1 MVIARVTLWVEG
13 TRIRVIGERGSERLG
28 GLTSEIPH
36 DRIQLAGVLCS
47 IFEHIGSPRASAVVV
62 IGYPHAHVREVAT
75 LPLNAQLRDV
85 RAALA
90 LGKERFLRRRVGG
103 LTVLGVWRGRG
114 AWIVAECDTELLDA
128 IVSAASSAGIEVR
141 AVITEQALRA
151 RDVGNGRAESV
162 ARNARIEMEVRA
174 GTPVSIRTQFIQGEA
189 KEDSVRHVDERR
201 ARRVDGVFDPRAGSR
216 TKRLRRRLLL
226 LSVVASLAA
235 IALGGFAPGLVANS
249 AAKRAEDTLRS
260 VDSMFSYSADSVKRL
275 QEYITHARAV
285 ATFERIGYATR
296 VDIGGIA
303 RALPEGSAILSLSV
317 DSAALRLVVLTPR
330 GAGLLAGL
338 VLDSNWAQATL
349 VGPIVREQANGVAFE
364 RVAIEMRSRW
374 DADAPDR

>member
-1 MVIARVTLWVEG
+1 MVIARMTLWVEG
-13 TRIRVIGERGSERLG
+13 TRIRLIGERGSERLERV
-28 GLTSEIPH
+28 TSEIPQ
-36 DRIQLAGVLCS
+36 DRMQLAGVLSS
-47 IFEHIGSPRASAVVV
+47 ILEHIGGARASAVVV

-85 RAALA
+85 RAALT

-114 AWIVAECDTELLDA
+114 AWIVAECDAELLDA
-128 IVSAASSAGIEVR
+128 VVSAASSAGIEVR

-162 ARNARIEMEVRA
+162 ALNARIEMEVQA
-174 GTPVSIRTQFIQGEA
+174 GTPVGIRTQFTPAEA
-189 KEDSVRHVDERR
+189 KEDSACHVDERR
-201 ARRVDGVFDPRAGSR
+201 ARRVDGVFDPRARSR
-216 TKRLRRRLLL
+216 MTRFRRRLLL
-226 LSVVASLAA
+226 LSGAASLAA
-235 IALGGFAPGLVANS
+235 IALGGFAPGLVAHS
-249 AAKRAEDTLRS
+249 AARRAEHALRG
-260 VDSMFSYSADSVKRL
+260 VDSLFASLADSGVRL
-275 QEYITHARAV
+275 HEYITNARAI
-285 ATFERIGYATR
+285 AAFERIGYATR
-296 VDIGGIA
+296 LDIGGIA

-330 GAGLLAGL
+330 GAGLLAGS
-338 VLDSNWAQATL
+338 VLDPNWAQATL

-374 DADAPDR
+374 DADAPNR